1 MIWAKEETLPRDEL
15 EALQLRK
22 LKKTVSYIY
31 ARVSPY
37 RKKMEKSGV
46 RPEDI
51 RTLDDLRR
59 LPFTSKKDFREHYPM
74 GLFAVDKKELVRFSR
89 KFRHD
94 RKTDGCRIHEKR
106 SGYLAE

>member
-59 LPFTSKKDFREHYPM
+59 LPFTSKKDFREPI
-74 GLFAVDKKELVRFSR
+74 RW
-89 KFRHD
+89 
-94 RKTDGCRIHEKR
+94 GCLRWTKR
-106 SGYLAE
+106 N

>member
-37 RKKMEKSGV
+37 RKKWKNQESDRKIFVHWMICGDSHLQVK
-46 RPEDI
+46 
-51 RTLDDLRR
+51 RTLGNTIRWGCLRW
-59 LPFTSKKDFREHYPM
+59 T
-74 GLFAVDKKELVRFSR
+74 
-89 KFRHD
+89 
-94 RKTDGCRIHEKR
+94 KR
-106 SGYLAE
+106 N

>member
-37 RKKMEKSGV
+37 RKNGKSGV

-59 LPFTSKKDFREHYPM
+59 LPIYK
-74 GLFAVDKKELVRFSR
+74 
-89 KFRHD
+89 
-94 RKTDGCRIHEKR
+94 
-106 SGYLAE
+106 

>member
-59 LPFTSKKDFREHYPM
+59 LPFTSKKDF
-74 GLFAVDKKELVRFSR
+74 SR
-89 KFRHD
+89 NFPLHIRQIS
-94 RKTDGCRIHEKR
+94 RITTRTGCLRWTKR
-106 SGYLAE
+106 N